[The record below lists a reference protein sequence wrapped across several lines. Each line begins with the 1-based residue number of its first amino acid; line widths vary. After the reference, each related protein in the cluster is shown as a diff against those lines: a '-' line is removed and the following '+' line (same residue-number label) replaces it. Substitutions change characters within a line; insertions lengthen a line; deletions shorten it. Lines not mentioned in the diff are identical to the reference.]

1 MSDQNDPGGLSEL
14 EAEIRRRCPHCAEGR
29 PPEARRDLSGA
40 IRWFH
45 SSEGGDAVG
54 CDAAILQPWR
64 GIARR
69 ASSHGEE
76 TILSRLITEELGR
89 GAV

>member
-1 MSDQNDPGGLSEL
+1 MSNQMAAAELSEL
-14 EAEIRRRCPHCAEGR
+14 ETEIRRRCTRCASGKS
-29 PPEARRDLSGA
+29 PEVRRDLTGA

-45 SSEGGDAVG
+45 SSDGGDAVG

-69 ASSHGEE
+69 AQSHGDE
-76 TILSRLITEELGR
+76 TVLSRLITEELGR
-89 GAV
+89 GTA